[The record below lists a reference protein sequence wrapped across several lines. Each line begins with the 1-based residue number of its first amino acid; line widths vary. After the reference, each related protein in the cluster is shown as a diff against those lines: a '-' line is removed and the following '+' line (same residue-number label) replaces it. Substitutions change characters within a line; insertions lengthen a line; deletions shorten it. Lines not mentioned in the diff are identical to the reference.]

1 MGLIQPHRAP
11 ARTADGII
19 LLYHNLPPY
28 AATVM
33 EHVNAFVAHS
43 RFAVWT
49 INVDHGY
56 PPVLDEL
63 SPRIILLHYSLF
75 GIGTYR
81 LNARYL
87 AFLERST
94 DSYRIAFFQDEYQ
107 HCGQRFAFIDRYQID
122 CVYTLLEP
130 AYHDLVY
137 GRHTHGPR
145 VISTIPGYVSDELVR
160 MAARR
165 SVPDEG
171 RRIDIGYRGRS
182 LPFYMGRGSQE
193 KREIAA
199 RFAEMAKG
207 RGLVLDLAV
216 DERFRL
222 YGDRWVSF
230 MANSRGTIGV
240 EAGVSIFDID
250 DRVRVAAEQM
260 LRENPATTMEEMSGR
275 LLEPWEGNIPYRTI
289 SPRHFEAAAFRVTQ
303 ILFEGRYS
311 GILEPMVH
319 YLPLRKDFSNFEEV
333 IGLFRN
339 PEVRR
344 SLTDRAYADLI
355 ASGRYSYRGFV
366 RRFDENLER
375 AGLAPARH
383 PPGAGQL
390 ALRIRRETIRGRRRA
405 GLRPHYRRLVP
416 LPARRALRNVV
427 NGIGRL
433 IRRGEPGSPR

>member
-1 MGLIQPHRAP
+1 MVVIQPA
-11 ARTADGII
+11 TVSGGQADGIV
-19 LLYHNLPPY
+19 LLYHNVPPY

-33 EHVNAFVAHS
+33 EHVNAFVTHS
-43 RFAVWT
+43 RFAVWA

-75 GIGTYR
+75 GTGNYT

-87 AFLERST
+87 QFLERSSDT
-94 DSYRIAFFQDEYQ
+94 YRIAFFQDEYQ
-107 HCGQRFAFIDRYQID
+107 HCGQRFAFIDRHRID

-145 VISTIPGYVSDELVR
+145 VIYTIPGYVSDHLVR
-160 MAARR
+160 TAERR
-165 SVPDEG
+165 SIPDAE

-193 KREIAA
+193 KREIAL

-216 DERFRL
+216 DERSRL
-222 YGDRWVSF
+222 YGDRWTSF
-230 MANSRGTIGV
+230 MANSRGFIGV

-250 DRVRVAAEQM
+250 DRVQVDAEQM
-260 LRENPATTMEEMSGR
+260 LRENPAITMEELSANV
-275 LLEPWEGNIPYRTI
+275 LEPWEGNIPYRTI
-289 SPRHFEAAAFRVTQ
+289 SPRHFEASAFRVAQ

-319 YLPLRKDFSNFEEV
+319 YLPLRKDFSNFDEV
-333 IGLFRN
+333 IGLFKD

-355 ASGRYSYRGFV
+355 ASGRFSYREFV
-366 RRFDENLER
+366 RQFDEDLEV
-375 AGLAPARH
+375 AGIRPTTDPPAV
-383 PPGAGQL
+383 GQIGWL
-390 ALRIRRETIRGRRRA
+390 IRRGTTQGRWRSE
-405 GLRPHYRRLVP
+405 LRPYYRRLVP
-416 LPARRALRNVV
+416 FRVRRVVHEVASGIRALVRP
-427 NGIGRL
+427 GL
-433 IRRGEPGSPR
+433 RRP